1 LLWPVLFW
9 SPPRPGHGQFELLA
23 ADVGQG
29 NAVLVRTAQ
38 HSLLYDAGPR
48 YSAESD
54 AGHRV
59 LVPLLA
65 QMGERLDVLM
75 LSHRD
80 SDHTGGAAAVLAMQ
94 EHAVLWSSLED
105 EHPLHRLRPGWTRC
119 QAGQSWV
126 WDGVFFQVLHP
137 PAPELAPP
145 SRKPNEVSC
154 VLRIHTHEGS
164 ALLAGDIESPQEQA
178 LVRAGLSPVDV
189 LLAPHHGSKTSSSLP
204 FLHALA
210 PKMALVQAGYRNRFG
225 HPAPEVVGR
234 YQAQGIQMVETTR
247 CGAATWRSH
256 APTLVQCERAERQR
270 YWHLPLPP

>member
-1 LLWPVLFW
+1 M
-9 SPPRPGHGQFELLA
+9 
-23 ADVGQG
+23 
-29 NAVLVRTAQ
+29 
-38 HSLLYDAGPR
+38 
-48 YSAESD
+48 
-54 AGHRV
+54 

-94 EHAVLWSSLED
+94 EQAQLWSSLED

-126 WDGVFFQVLHP
+126 WDGVHFQVLLP
-137 PAPELAPP
+137 PAPELASPR
-145 SRKPNEVSC
+145 RKPNEVSC
-154 VLRIHTHEGS
+154 VLRITALEGS
-164 ALLAGDIESPQEQA
+164 ALLAGDIESPQELA
-178 LVRAGLSPVDV
+178 LVRAGLSPVDL

-204 FLHALA
+204 FLQALA

-225 HPAPEVVGR
+225 HPAAEVVGR
-234 YQAQGIQMVETTR
+234 YQAQGIPLVETTR

-256 APTLVQCERAERQR
+256 APTLVHCERVERQR
-270 YWHLPLPP
+270 YWHLVLPP